1 MGLNIQMSVKRNIL
15 LLRLTGELDQYAC
28 IKLKKKVVDV
38 INKYCIK
45 YLIINFE
52 YLDFM
57 DSTGIGFMIGR

>member
-45 YLIINFE
+45 
-52 YLDFM
+52 
-57 DSTGIGFMIGR
+57 